1 MREPSI
7 SREDSWEPILCC
19 EDSTDFGLSSVHAQG
34 DLGFVNMVPKLFV
47 ELLKCSVIAF
57 VLCILTSRYAGL
69 ECLQSDNL
77 LGSSF
82 LQLSLL
88 QRSHLLVPL
97 WHAFMRHVLFAS
109 SDQIFHSFHCLRRR
123 AGAGTG
129 AGTG

>member
-1 MREPSI
+1 M
-7 SREDSWEPILCC
+7 SREDSWKPILCR
-19 EDSTDFGLSSVHAQG
+19 ENPTDFDLGSVHAQG

-47 ELLKCSVIAF
+47 ELLKCSMIAF
-57 VLCILTSRYAGL
+57 VLCILTPRYAGL

-77 LGSSF
+77 LRSSF

-109 SDQIFHSFHCLRRR
+109 SDRIFHSFHCLGRRV
-123 AGAGTG
+123 GAGTG